1 MDHMEHI
8 RLFPPDLHP
17 EKVVLGEKPFI
28 HPGAIVYESYL
39 GPYTEIG
46 AGSHIIESS
55 VGAYTYTAGDTWLMY
70 TEVGKFGSLASH
82 VRINP
87 SNHPMDRVTQ
97 HHFTY
102 RRAQYGFDEQDD
114 AGLFAWRRA
123 DKCVIGHDVWIG
135 HGAQV
140 MPGVKVGIGAV
151 VAAGAIVTKD
161 VPPYTIVGGVPAKP
175 IRARF
180 APEIAE
186 KLLQIAWWDWDHETI
201 KARFDDFLN
210 MPLFLEKY
218 GG

>member
-1 MDHMEHI
+1 MERI
-8 RLFPPDLHP
+8 RRFPPDLGA
-17 EKVVLGEKPFI
+17 EKITLSEKPFI
-28 HPGAIVYESYL
+28 HPGAIVYESDL

-55 VGAYTYTAGDTWLMY
+55 VGAYSYTAGDTWLMY
-70 TEVGKFGSLASH
+70 TQVGKFVSLASH

-102 RRAQYGFDEQDD
+102 RRVQYGFDDHDD

-123 DKCVIGHDVWIG
+123 DQCVIGHDVWIG

-140 MPGVKVGIGAV
+140 MPGVKIGIGAV
-151 VAAGAIVTKD
+151 VAAGAVVTKE
-161 VPPYTIVGGVPAKP
+161 VAPYTIVGGVPAKP

-180 APEIAE
+180 SPEIAE
-186 KLLQIAWWDWDHETI
+186 KLLHIAWWDWDHETI

-210 MPLFLEKY
+210 LPLFLEKY